1 MLLVNSN
8 IRLLAVI
15 KLFSCST
22 QLQLKFILPIIYVKM
37 LNRSKIKQLSRQFI
51 LLINVKVTTFMPS
64 KVEHEPFFDYG
75 LKVHALLS

>member
-22 QLQLKFILPIIYVKM
+22 QQLKIYVKM

-51 LLINVKVTTFMPS
+51 LLINVKVTTFMPCR
-64 KVEHEPFFDYG
+64 VEHEPFFDYG
-75 LKVHALLS
+75 LKVHAQSS